1 MAFAIENSRAH
12 GVLAERIFGVANFLP
27 VLPSAD
33 TRVYLKKN
41 FRLKYLALIAQWYS
55 VRLACEGT
63 PDRSPPELDFAK
75 QISASSHNI
84 QAASIPWMKRK
95 NKSCLDIEFH
105 GQRS

>member
-1 MAFAIENSRAH
+1 MLYLRLKMSDFRAKNQHLRQKVYFKPVLERYISH

-63 PDRSPPELDFAK
+63 PDRSRPAPKIFFFNRA
-75 QISASSHNI
+75 
-84 QAASIPWMKRK
+84 
-95 NKSCLDIEFH
+95 
-105 GQRS
+105 